1 MIEAK
6 ENTVDIND
14 FDADVVKAMLEYI
27 YTGETD
33 DLCEKA
39 AELMQIAEK
48 YDLGGLKEDCE
59 HAIATNL
66 SVPNKHELIYLI

>member
-1 MIEAK
+1 MFSTEMIEAK

-33 DLCEKA
+33 DLNGKA
-39 AELMQIAEK
+39 PDLMQIAEK
-48 YDLGGLKEDCE
+48 YDLPGLKEDCE
-59 HAIATNL
+59 HAIACNL
-66 SVPNKHELIYLI
+66 TVSW